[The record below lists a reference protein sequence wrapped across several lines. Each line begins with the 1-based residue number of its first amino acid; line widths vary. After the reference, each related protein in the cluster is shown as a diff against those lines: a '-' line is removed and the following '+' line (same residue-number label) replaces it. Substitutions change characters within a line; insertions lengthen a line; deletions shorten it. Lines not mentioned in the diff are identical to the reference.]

1 MADPVELT
9 PPTQNFRIFYD
20 PSLTNALANAMQFA
34 RTVEADFQTLTRW
47 FAINDGFGPNNRT
60 TVNLIYKD
68 GSGSNNRGYH
78 DDGST
83 TLNLNGAPSVLPVAQ
98 IIRMHF
104 VAEFSEVLMDYNN
117 QHGPTTWLAGSSH
130 GEGLSQFCAYMM
142 ASAGYN
148 SFYGPGFENAWL
160 RTANRPNWVDTTEPT
175 DGDVYSYGCALLY
188 LFYLHS
194 QLGYSTESIIHNGAD
209 TLAGTY
215 NKLTGRNDAFAPF
228 SSLLGRFYPHGER
241 DAYLEVVDPFPLIEG
256 PGRRVDIDG
265 TENDFGAHVFM
276 RDGHAVTRP
285 FFNCPEKD
293 YKFEIYGQP
302 YQLALSAKTHG
313 FASAGFNWYLNG
325 LVMTGTRGSVTVP
338 IRLTKK
344 DPNVAGGVT
353 TGDTQIV
360 VSWQIVFKDMRTS
373 TIVLTARDPFGKYDL
388 DIEAHATETFNLA
401 AASAV
406 GSAIRFIDSSAV
418 QWSAQYYADKA
429 ACSKAFL
436 DVAHRYVRGHRYLN
450 LVLTLPDP
458 PEQYDAALRTLRNLA
473 RELESL
479 QHAPAEVQRGIDQY
493 LRARLGVSVGALRNL
508 AGDQGHHG

>member
-1 MADPVELT
+1 
-9 PPTQNFRIFYD
+9 
-20 PSLTNALANAMQFA
+20 
-34 RTVEADFQTLTRW
+34 
-47 FAINDGFGPNNRT
+47 
-60 TVNLIYKD
+60 
-68 GSGSNNRGYH
+68 
-78 DDGST
+78 
-83 TLNLNGAPSVLPVAQ
+83 
-98 IIRMHF
+98 
-104 VAEFSEVLMDYNN
+104 
-117 QHGPTTWLAGSSH
+117 
-130 GEGLSQFCAYMM
+130 
-142 ASAGYN
+142 
-148 SFYGPGFENAWL
+148 
-160 RTANRPNWVDTTEPT
+160 
-175 DGDVYSYGCALLY
+175 
-188 LFYLHS
+188 
-194 QLGYSTESIIHNGAD
+194 
-209 TLAGTY
+209 
-215 NKLTGRNDAFAPF
+215 
-228 SSLLGRFYPHGER
+228 
-241 DAYLEVVDPFPLIEG
+241 
-256 PGRRVDIDG
+256 
-265 TENDFGAHVFM
+265 M

-293 YKFEIYGQP
+293 YKFEIDGQP

-353 TGDTQIV
+353 TADTQIV
-360 VSWQIVFKDMRTS
+360 ISWQIVFKDMRTS
-373 TIVLTARDPFGKYDL
+373 TIVLTAWDPFGKYEL

-479 QHAPAEVQRGIDQY
+479 QHAPTEVQHGIDKI
-493 LRARLGVSVGALRNL
+493 LRARLGVSSGALRNL